1 MRCFFLTLTHVG
13 VFLCSNTGVPTVSG
27 YTSGSYTNNKMEVV
41 FLDLQQTLQIITLII
56 SIITFI
62 GSIGIFLFKKIV
74 IDPLQRAI
82 DMLNSTLTRFE
93 KSTNR
98 QLNLLDKEID
108 LLKLKTT
115 RHDEQIKTLFN
126 DKGVM

>member
-1 MRCFFLTLTHVG
+1 
-13 VFLCSNTGVPTVSG
+13 
-27 YTSGSYTNNKMEVV
+27 MEVV
-41 FLDLQQTLQIITLII
+41 FLDFQQTLQIITLII

-98 QLNLLDKEID
+98 QLELMDKEIG
-108 LLKLKTT
+108 LLKLSNT
-115 RHDEQIKTLFN
+115 RHEEQIKTLFN

>member
-1 MRCFFLTLTHVG
+1 
-13 VFLCSNTGVPTVSG
+13 
-27 YTSGSYTNNKMEVV
+27 V